1 MVIPASP
8 GPWIPEIEPAVRPL
22 VRLGLVRAEPVAVAE
37 AEAALAE
44 EIATLTS
51 DLAERYQGQP
61 PGEIDRLRE
70 ARDLYKSFGI
80 DPTRTRP
87 SSEPTNAEMG

>member
-1 MVIPASP
+1 MVIPASL
-8 GPWIPEIEPAVRPL
+8 GPWIPEIEPSVRPL

-51 DLAERYQGQP
+51 DLAERYRGQP

-87 SSEPTNAEMG
+87 SSEAL